1 MRGNWLR
8 EGRFSNRIDIHE
20 EVRKMKVL
28 RKIIEIDEDLCN
40 GCGECVPSC
49 AEGALQIVD
58 GKARL
63 VAEIYCDGL
72 GACLGE
78 CPTGA
83 LRIIEREA
91 EDFDVEAVEEYLQ
104 KKEASEKAEPVM
116 HAGCPSSRL
125 QMFHTTCEE
134 ANRPASHQAAASEL
148 SHWPVQIRL
157 VPPAAPFLRDAHLLV
172 AADCTPFAYPNFHG
186 EFLKDKALMI
196 GCPKFDDV
204 QDYVRKFAEVFSS
217 ANIKSVT
224 VVEMEVPCC
233 ARLPL
238 IVKKG
243 MELAGK
249 RIPMEEVVIS
259 TQGGILKRARTAA

>member
-1 MRGNWLR
+1 
-8 EGRFSNRIDIHE
+8 
-20 EVRKMKVL
+20 MKVT

-40 GCGECVPSC
+40 GCAQCVPSC

-63 VAEIYCDGL
+63 VSEIYCDGL

-83 LRIIEREA
+83 LRIVERDADE
-91 EDFDVEAVEEYLQ
+91 FDAEAVEEYLTRQ
-104 KKEASEKAEPVM
+104 AAVEKTAEPLA

-125 QMFHTTCEE
+125 QTFRTTCDE
-134 ANRPASHQAAASEL
+134 ANRPASHQAAASAL

-157 VPPAAPFLRDAHLLV
+157 VPPTAPFLRDADLLV
-172 AADCTPFAYPNFHG
+172 AADCTPFAYPNFHND
-186 EFLKDKALMI
+186 FLKDKALMV
-196 GCPKFDDV
+196 GCPKLDDV
-204 QDYVRKFAEVFSS
+204 QEYVLKFAEVF
-217 ANIKSVT
+217 AKADIRSVT

-233 ARLPL
+233 SRLPL

-249 RIPMEEVVIS
+249 NIPLEEVVIS
-259 TQGGILKRARTAA
+259 TQGAVLRHERPAA